1 MPSVSSCMPRPHPA
15 QYAAGLLGVILLLS
29 SSAATAQ
36 TVRATASVDSVHIG
50 ERFTV
55 SVVASHRFTSSVV
68 FPPDTTAGPA
78 VFGDLEV
85 FARTPVAER
94 YLGANA
100 PGMRVDSVAYEVA
113 TFALDTARVPPL
125 PVRIVANGD
134 TAEVRTPPLRIPVR
148 STVSAEAQGL
158 REMAPLAA
166 FPGPWWPWVLLT
178 LVLLVLVAGA
188 VYYWRTWTASSG
200 DAAPAPPIRPA
211 VPPHEAAMQ
220 QLDALE
226 RDTAWSDPDALE
238 AFFVELSTVVR
249 RYVADRLQVAALERT
264 TAELTR
270 ALRREPSVPD
280 DAVDDV
286 RDVLERSDLV
296 KFADKRPTSQDGR
309 AALHTARRALDA
321 IERAQSALADEPA
334 PASPSE
340 TTA

>member
-1 MPSVSSCMPRPHPA
+1 MPSVFSCMPRPHGA
-15 QYAAGLLGVILLLS
+15 RYVAGLLGVILLLS

-36 TVRATASVDSVHIG
+36 AVRATASVDSVHIG

-68 FPPDTTAGPA
+68 FPSDTAGPA

-85 FARTPVAER
+85 FARSAVSDR

-100 PGMRVDSVAYEVA
+100 PGMRVDSIAYEVA

-125 PVRIVANGD
+125 PVRVVANGD
-134 TAEVRTPPLRIPVR
+134 TAEVRTPPLLIPVR
-148 STVSAEAQGL
+148 STMSAEAQGL
-158 REMAPLAA
+158 RGMAPLAT

-178 LVLLVLVAGA
+178 IVLLVLVAGA
-188 VYYWRTWTASSG
+188 VYYWREWMASSS
-200 DAAPAPPIRPA
+200 DAPSMQPLRPT
-211 VPPHEAAMQ
+211 VPPHKAAMQ
-220 QLDALE
+220 RLDTLE

-249 RYVADRLQVAALERT
+249 RYMADRLGVAALERT

-270 ALRREPSVPD
+270 ALRREAHVPD

-286 RDVLERSDLV
+286 QDVLERSDLV
-296 KFADKRPTSQDGR
+296 KFADKRPTSQEGR
-309 AALHTARRALDA
+309 AALRAARRALDA
-321 IERAQSALADEPA
+321 IEQAQLPLADEPA
-334 PASPSE
+334 PASPNK